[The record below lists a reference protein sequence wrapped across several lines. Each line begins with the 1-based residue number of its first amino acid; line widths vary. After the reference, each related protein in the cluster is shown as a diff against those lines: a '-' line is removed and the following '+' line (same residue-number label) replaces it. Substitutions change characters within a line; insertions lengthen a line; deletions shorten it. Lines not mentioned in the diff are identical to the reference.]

1 VYNARTHAPTSRI
14 SYICMNNAQETQ
26 NTNVL
31 VHVVIIFRVFHKTR
45 TGIVCACRR
54 SLGPTDS
61 HERVS
66 IFISLYYLLTF
77 SPRNRFFFHGPLLH
91 TPFII
96 QKKKGLCVCGYYFI
110 HNIYVYERVEGTKN
124 LSSLRRKKHATVTH
138 PVKGL
143 HKIYTYYIYAV
154 RLPGGEKKCTHDTH
168 DPQEYVNINYLKGML
183 RFE

>member
-1 VYNARTHAPTSRI
+1 VYADIILYIIYTH
-14 SYICMNNAQETQ
+14 
-26 NTNVL
+26 
-31 VHVVIIFRVFHKTR
+31 
-45 TGIVCACRR
+45 
-54 SLGPTDS
+54 
-61 HERVS
+61 
-66 IFISLYYLLTF
+66 
-77 SPRNRFFFHGPLLH
+77 
-91 TPFII
+91 
-96 QKKKGLCVCGYYFI
+96 
-110 HNIYVYERVEGTKN
+110 IYVYERVEGTKN

>member
-1 VYNARTHAPTSRI
+1 MSTTQPSAFDFIRRQSKNRNTVYNARCGLKRTHALTSRI

-31 VHVVIIFRVFHKTR
+31 VHAVIFWVFHKTW
-45 TGIVCACRR
+45 TGIVCSRRR

-91 TPFII
+91 THLLLF
-96 QKKKGLCVCGYYFI
+96 KKKKRTVCVRILF
-110 HNIYVYERVEGTKN
+110 
-124 LSSLRRKKHATVTH
+124 
-138 PVKGL
+138 
-143 HKIYTYYIYAV
+143 YT
-154 RLPGGEKKCTHDTH
+154 
-168 DPQEYVNINYLKGML
+168 
-183 RFE
+183 

>member
-31 VHVVIIFRVFHKTR
+31 VHVVIFRVFHKTR

-96 QKKKGLCVCGYYFI
+96 QKKKKLCVCGYYFI
-110 HNIYVYERVEGTKN
+110 HNIYAYICIWKGWGYKKPVFLEKKKTCHCHTSRERVT
-124 LSSLRRKKHATVTH
+124 
-138 PVKGL
+138 
-143 HKIYTYYIYAV
+143 
-154 RLPGGEKKCTHDTH
+154 
-168 DPQEYVNINYLKGML
+168 
-183 RFE
+183 